1 MCENRL
7 RKGHGAAGKLGI
19 GLIGIGLRGRDIL
32 RNILLANTEKVA
44 VTAVCDVYEDRTAA
58 AQDTVTA
65 TGAPAPFATT
75 DYRELLLRDDVDA
88 VLVICSWEDHI
99 RVAIDAMRAGKP
111 VGMEVGGAYS
121 VEECWELVRTQEE
134 TGTPFMFLENCCY
147 SRREMMVMRMVD
159 EGLFGDIVHCCGS
172 YEHDLRDEIADGRK
186 NRHYRLRNYI
196 HRNCENYPTH
206 ELGPIAQILRINR
219 GNRMLS
225 LTSTASSAMGM
236 KEYLKTHNRDDAFV
250 QNAVFR
256 QGDVVTT
263 VIKCAGGQTVR
274 LTLGT
279 TLPRF
284 YSRNF
289 TVCGTKGM
297 YEENSDSV
305 YLDDDPQMRRHHWN
319 WKPCFGNAADFEK
332 DYEHPVWQRLLRDGV
347 RGGHGGM
354 DWLVYGEFF
363 DCLLEGRPFP
373 IDVYDAAAWMVITP
387 LSEQSIA
394 RGSMPVSIPDFTS
407 GKWLR
412 TGDL

>member
-1 MCENRL
+1 MGQKKIR
-7 RKGHGAAGKLGI
+7 I
-19 GLIGIGLRGRDIL
+19 GLVGLGARGMSLIEPVFL
-32 RNILLANTEKVA
+32 ENHEKVDLC
-44 VTAVCDVYEDRTAA
+44 AVCDVYADRNEEAVRRIT
-58 AQDTVTA
+58 DK
-65 TGAPAPFATT
+65 GFPAPLTFT
-75 DYRELLLRDDVDA
+75 DHRALLSCGAIDA
-88 VLVICSWEDHI
+88 VVIACSWEDHV
-99 RVAIDAMRAGKP
+99 RVAIDALRARIP
-111 VGMEVGGAYS
+111 VGMEVGGAYT
-121 VEECWELVRTQEE
+121 VEECWDLVHAQEE

-147 SRREMMVMRMVD
+147 GRREMMVMHMVD
-159 EGLFGDIVHCCGS
+159 QGLLGDIVHCSGS
-172 YEHDLRDEIADGRK
+172 YEHDLRYEIAYGK
-186 NRHYRLRNYI
+186 ENRHYRLRNYL

-225 LTSTASSAMGM
+225 LTSTASRAAGM
-236 KEYLKTHNRDDAFV
+236 HAYIAAHKPEDEELLHAD
-250 QNAVFR
+250 FR

-263 VIKCAGGQTVR
+263 VIRCSEGETIR

-289 TVCGTKGM
+289 TVCGTRGM

-305 YLDDDPQMRRHHWN
+305 FLDDDETLRQDEWD
-319 WKPCFGNAADFEK
+319 WKKHFGNAAQYAER
-332 DYEHPVWQRLLRDGV
+332 YEHPVWDRFLHDGV

-354 DWLVYGEFF
+354 DWLVYGEFV

-394 RGSMPVSIPDFTS
+394 MGSAPVAIPDFTNGAYLTRKS
-407 GKWLR
+407 
-412 TGDL
+412 